1 MIPRRR
7 FAALPLVVVA
17 LCACSVLAACKGAEK
32 KAPTVTVQVTR
43 TPSSSVRSTPSHP
56 KTSAKSSGH
65 PSGGSPAALHA
76 GPPMSKLPGECDGL
90 LPTPSI
96 VNAIGQK
103 VHGSAVFVVGL
114 PDRSIGRVGY
124 INCRY
129 GGTKAQP
136 AIEIQVSLYQS
147 DAKAAARIGPNRD
160 DFVGHGA
167 KATKTTVGGA
177 PATLLIGAS
186 GAGYAPTI
194 VMALGQRTIAVSIEQ
209 GTVQS
214 DKLTH
219 DLQALAF
226 LAAQRTTGR

>member
-1 MIPRRR
+1 MVPRHR
-7 FAALPLVVVA
+7 FAALPLLVVV
-17 LCACSVLAACKGAEK
+17 LCAGSVLAACKGATK

-43 TPSSSVRSTPSHP
+43 TPSSAEHSTPSHP

-65 PSGGSPAALHA
+65 ASPSGATLHA
-76 GPPMSKLPGECDGL
+76 GPPMSKLPGQCDGL
-90 LPTPSI
+90 LPTPAI

-103 VHGSAVFVVGL
+103 VRGAAVFVVGL
-114 PDRSIGRVGY
+114 PDHSIGRVGY

-129 GGTKAQP
+129 GGTKTAP
-136 AIEIQVSLYQS
+136 AIEIQVSLYES
-147 DAKAAARIGPNRD
+147 DAKAEARIGPNRD

-177 PATLLIGAS
+177 PATLLVGAS

-194 VMALGQRTIAVSIEQ
+194 VMALGQRTIAVSIEKDA
-209 GTVQS
+209 VKS

-219 DLQALAF
+219 DLESLAF
-226 LAAQRTTGR
+226 LAAQRTTGH

>member
-1 MIPRRR
+1 MVPRRR
-7 FAALPLVVVA
+7 FAALPLLVA
-17 LCACSVLAACKGAEK
+17 VLCAGSVLAACKGATK

-43 TPSSSVRSTPSHP
+43 TPSTSERSTPSHP
-56 KTSAKSSGH
+56 KTSAKPSGH
-65 PSGGSPAALHA
+65 SSPSGATLHA
-76 GPPMSKLPGECDGL
+76 GPPMSKLPGQCDGL
-90 LPTPSI
+90 LPTPAI

-129 GGTKAQP
+129 GGSKTQP

-167 KATKTTVGGA
+167 KATKTTVGGV

-209 GTVQS
+209 GTVKS

-219 DLQALAF
+219 DLEALAL
-226 LAAQRTTGR
+226 LAAQRTTGH